1 MLEVGVETFSAE
13 DLARHAR
20 APATLRAYAAD
31 WRAFSAWAA
40 SQGLDALPATPQMVG
55 RYVADQAGR
64 LTPGTL
70 ERRVSAIVVAH
81 RQAGYVLDRHHPAIA
96 EPLAGLRRLVGSAA
110 QHQKA
115 ALTGAELRAIV
126 ATLPQTL
133 TGQRDRAVLLLGYA
147 GAFRR
152 SELAALQLS
161 DLCWT
166 GDGVAVTVRRR
177 KEDAGGWGGVKGIPF
192 GSSEASCPVR
202 ALQRWIMAAGLD
214 EGPTF
219 RPIDRHGNLGEAA
232 LSGDAV
238 ADIVKRSVRHWAL
251 ASGRAVSASQA
262 DELAAS
268 VAGHSLRAGMITT
281 AAREGASDWD
291 ILEVSLHRSR
301 RSLGRYVRG
310 GRWFA
315 NPAAAP
321 GL

>member
-1 MLEVGVETFSAE
+1 METFSAE
-13 DLARHAR
+13 DLARYAR
-20 APATLRAYAAD
+20 APATLRAYASD

-40 SQGLDALPATPQMVG
+40 SRGLAPLPATPQVVG
-55 RYVADQAGR
+55 RYIADHAGR

-70 ERRVSAIVVAH
+70 ERRISAIVVAH
-81 RQAGYVLDRHHPAIA
+81 RQAGHALDRYHPAIA
-96 EPLAGLRRLVGSAA
+96 EPLAGLRRLVGSAP

-126 ATLPQTL
+126 AALPQTL
-133 TGQRDRAVLLLGYA
+133 TGKRDRAVLLLGYA

-152 SELAALQLS
+152 SELAVLKLS

-177 KEDAGGWGGVKGIPF
+177 KEDAAGRGGVKGIPF
-192 GSSEASCPVR
+192 GRNEDSCPVR

-214 EGPTF
+214 EGPVF
-219 RPIDRHGNLGEAA
+219 RAIDRHGNLSGAA
-232 LSGDAV
+232 LSGEAV
-238 ADIVKRSVRHWAL
+238 AEIVKRSVRRWAL
-251 ASGRAVSASQA
+251 ASDHAVSSRQA
-262 DELAAS
+262 DDIAAS